1 MVQTNRCQQDTTSRG
16 VLFCV
21 KTVFESGKWSST
33 SADQPSN
40 LRLKTVTLKH
50 VKSSNPSAAST
61 ASTGLLIILLC
72 AMGAGPLFNYGVSVS
87 SALIIRDLGISEG
100 QIGYI
105 VTIVFA
111 GAAVLSI
118 WLGNL
123 ADKISVRAQMLLI
136 FLGTAVAMIVA
147 AFAESYWLLVVAA
160 LLAGPAQAISNP
172 TTNRVIMRAV
182 PHHKRTGWIGVK
194 QSGVQVS
201 QLFAGL
207 FFPAV
212 ALALGWTGAAL
223 GGAVVCTV
231 LWLVSLNYV
240 PSPTQLASLR
250 RPAPSSSTSP
260 DDEAGSAKTD
270 RIQTTDKLPVVV
282 YFFAAIAMF
291 SGMGMQATNVYLP
304 LFAVQELDFSL
315 VLGGAAAAM
324 SGVIGVVSRIAWS
337 RKMQSGAKPPQLLII
352 ISAGALLGVLA
363 FLSAANWQQPALVWV
378 GAALHGIT
386 VFGANVVINAGLLR
400 VVSADKIGAASGL
413 NSMGMYTGFA
423 LGPLIMGLLQDLTQT
438 FSTGWLFVG
447 LSYLLCGAVTVALYR
462 HTLRKDTHS

>member
-1 MVQTNRCQQDTTSRG
+1 
-16 VLFCV
+16 
-21 KTVFESGKWSST
+21 
-33 SADQPSN
+33 
-40 LRLKTVTLKH
+40 
-50 VKSSNPSAAST
+50 
-61 ASTGLLIILLC
+61 
-72 AMGAGPLFNYGVSVS
+72 MGAGPLFNYGVSVS
-87 SALIIRDLGISEG
+87 SALIIADLGISEG

-111 GAAVLSI
+111 AAAVLSM

-123 ADKISVRAQMLLI
+123 ADKISVRSQMLLI

-147 AFAESYWLLVVAA
+147 AFAESYWLLVMAA

-182 PHHKRTGWIGVK
+182 PHQKRTGWIGVK
-194 QSGVQVS
+194 QSGVQAS

-223 GGAVVCTV
+223 GGAVVCAV
-231 LWLVSLNYV
+231 LWLVSLKYV
-240 PSPTQLASLR
+240 PSRRQLEKR
-250 RPAPSSSTSP
+250 YRPAHRSSESP
-260 DDEAGSAKTD
+260 DDKADTNKAG
-270 RIQTTDKLPVVV
+270 RLPTTQKLPVVV

-304 LFAVQELDFSL
+304 LFAVKELNFSL
-315 VLGGAAAAM
+315 VLGGAAAAV
-324 SGVIGVVSRIAWS
+324 SGVIGVVSRIGWS
-337 RKMQSGAKPPQLLII
+337 RKMQSGARPPHLLMI
-352 ISAGALLGVLA
+352 ISAGALLGVVA
-363 FLSAANWQQPALVWV
+363 FLSAAYWQQPALVWI

-423 LGPLIMGLLQDLTQT
+423 LGPLIMGLLQDLTHT
-438 FSTGWLFVG
+438 FSAGWLFVG
-447 LSYLLCGAVTVALYR
+447 LAYVLCGAVTVALYR
-462 HTLRKDTHS
+462 HTLRKDNHS